1 MQRYKA
7 KIEDLEATLAQKGQV
22 GARLLAFLQAQLV
35 QAASPPAHLMHGP
48 HPGHGLAHHSDLS
61 QTVSECKPFLSPLLF
76 SQSANSAAAVSEVG

>member
-1 MQRYKA
+1 MSLIELWTFDLPQAQEQLQAEVQRYKA

-35 QAASPPAHLMHGP
+35 QAASPLAHLIHGP

-61 QTVSECKPFLSPLLF
+61 QNCVRM
-76 SQSANSAAAVSEVG
+76 